1 VPALIRNCVQAA
13 AARPTSYETDGSPPC
28 SSGAQDRGDTTGS
41 TRTQAR
47 LLAPGIVS
55 VASGV
60 APHRVKW
67 IVDVQQVSAGGGQG
81 VCIQQTPIGS
91 AQCFPF
97 HRLASWGNAP
107 VDSMPPVLLAP
118 GSVVG
123 GCTPPRFNVIS
134 GFVTRPHVTLWFKT
148 PAGTR
153 RIPVVHVDARFR
165 LPGGVFATI
174 ITRGPVT
181 LLARDTAGKTIYTAP
196 VTNRGDKPSWC
207 GGLDGGHLTPS
218 DLWPENVKPRSVG
231 SPIPNP

>member
-1 VPALIRNCVQAA
+1 VGRRSWLAGLVFVGVAVLALSEAV
-13 AARPTSYETDGSPPC
+13 G
-28 SSGAQDRGDTTGS
+28 SSGAPGQP
-41 TRTQAR
+41 QAS

-67 IVDVQQVSAGGGQG
+67 IVDVQRVSAGGGQG
-81 VCIQQTPIGS
+81 VCIQQIPIGS
-91 AQCFPF
+91 SQCFPF
-97 HRLASWGNAP
+97 HRLASWGNEP
-107 VDSMPPVLLAP
+107 VDGMPPVLLAP

-134 GFVTRPHVTLWFKT
+134 GFVTRPDLALWFKT
-148 PAGTR
+148 PTGTR
-153 RIPVVHVDARFR
+153 RVPVVHVDARFH
-165 LPGGVFATI
+165 LAGGVFATI

-181 LLARDTAGKTIYTAP
+181 LLARDAAGKIIYAAP

-207 GGLDGGHLTPS
+207 GGLDGGQLTPS
-218 DLWPENVKPRSVG
+218 DLWPVNQKPRFVG